1 MTTTTDRAI
10 VRAIRKKL
18 SEATAARS
26 SGDQAPKKLG
36 EMDESEFVHE
46 LVHDGD
52 RNILGL
58 LLRTDYWQ
66 EQYVKRIKREGFPGE
81 SELQTEQEIANATYL
96 LAESITQEV
105 LSSDEFEELLLEQIR
120 ALFDDEDLLYR
131 LECRKFSVI
140 EFSEDEVVC
149 IMQQLQ
155 SYADGEPN
163 TLDYWT
169 GFCDSLDM
177 PSDDD
182 RRALDLNGHV
192 VDYLEHWLK
201 ARELSAS

>member
-26 SGDQAPKKLG
+26 SGDPAPKQLG
-36 EMDESEFVHE
+36 EMDETEFIQE
-46 LVHDGD
+46 LVHERDW
-52 RNILGL
+52 NICGL

-66 EQYVKRIKREGFPGE
+66 EQFVKRIKREGFPGE

-96 LAESITQEV
+96 LAESITQEI
-105 LSSDEFEELLLEQIR
+105 LSSDQFEEMLLEQMR
-120 ALFDDEDLLYR
+120 VLFDDEHLLFR
-131 LECRKFSVI
+131 LECRKFSSI
-140 EFSEDEVVC
+140 EFSEEEAAC
-149 IMQQLQ
+149 IIEQLQ

-182 RRALDLNGHV
+182 RRALELNGHI